1 MCFVITQLIKTIAW
15 FETVQS
21 KALLF
26 VILYIKQ
33 HNEMDKIVHVKRIQ
47 LQLVCSLTR
56 ILINITI

>member
-15 FETVQS
+15 FKTVQS

-33 HNEMDKIVHVKRIQ
+33 HN
-47 LQLVCSLTR
+47 
-56 ILINITI
+56 

>member
-33 HNEMDKIVHVKRIQ
+33 HNEMDKIVQVKRIQ